1 MAKID
6 ITAEQA
12 AEIAAI
18 VERDSRR
25 IDRAANKMLKLLVGM
40 EPVSQKQ
47 ALCQALAIWVRAM
60 EREERAFD
68 LSAAMHHQVDLNLAA
83 SFDVKSATH

>member
-1 MAKID
+1 MAE

-18 VERDSRR
+18 VERDSLR
-25 IDRAANKMLKLLVGM
+25 IDRAANKMIKLLVGM
-40 EPVSQKQ
+40 DPLSQKQ

-60 EREERAFD
+60 ESDERVFD
-68 LSAAMHHQVDLNLAA
+68 LSAAMHHQVELNLAA
-83 SFDVKSATH
+83 SFRGTEH